1 VTEFLLTAAVLYGP
15 FALPFLISAVCTAI
29 SDHLYGRPTQ

>member
-15 FALPFLISAVCTAI
+15 FALLLAISAACTAI